1 MPLRLSIAI
10 LFAGSSLAGCT
21 TLTAPFTREPTGS
34 APAQAAATGTSS
46 PASVELAPAPVI
58 AMAPIPDPEPAG
70 ARPQPIRRRVESG
83 DPTARVA
90 SANEAARVG
99 PTRDGY
105 ENAVQV
111 YPYEEGAL
119 FQVYAA
125 PGRITDI
132 MLEPGEQLT
141 GSGPVA
147 AGDTVRWIIGDTVSG
162 SGPSRRAHILVKPT
176 AAGLATNLVVNTDRR
191 TYHVELRSTPNAYMA
206 SVAWRYPASL
216 APQAATAAVSAEDL
230 TPAPSEDSHLYT
242 VSGPSV
248 AWRPVRAWADGRQ
261 VFIEFADSVARDE
274 LPPLFVVGRF
284 GRSELVNYRV
294 RGRHMIV
301 DRLFRTAEL
310 RLGEGGAEQ
319 RVRITQDQGGRS

>member
-1 MPLRLSIAI
+1 
-10 LFAGSSLAGCT
+10 
-21 TLTAPFTREPTGS
+21 
-34 APAQAAATGTSS
+34 
-46 PASVELAPAPVI
+46 
-58 AMAPIPDPEPAG
+58 MAPIPDPEPA
-70 ARPQPIRRRVESG
+70 AASPQPTRRRADSG

-191 TYHVELRSTPNAYMA
+191 TYHVELGSTASAYMA
-206 SVAWRYPASL
+206 SVAWRYSASL
-216 APQAATAAVSAEDL
+216 APQAATASVSAEDL
-230 TPAPSEDSHLYT
+230 TPAPGEDSRRYT

-248 AWRPVRAWADGRQ
+248 AWRPLRAWDDGRQ
-261 VFIEFADSVARDE
+261 VFIEFPRGIAQGE
-274 LPPLFVVGRF
+274 MPPLFVVGPE
-284 GRSELVNYRV
+284 GDTSELVNYRV

-301 DRLFRTAEL
+301 DRLFAAAEL
-310 RLGEGGAEQ
+310 RFGSGRNQ
-319 RVRITQDQGGRS
+319 RRVRIVRTDGARRGPFSWTRHDTGASMAGTDRSPDEGRAS